1 MATSQGT
8 VETVLIRPVT
18 TADHDAIWTI
28 LEPVIRAGET
38 LAVPR
43 AMSRKDALALWLAPS
58 RTVRILEDNGE
69 ILGIFYVRTNQDGG
83 GAHVANAG
91 YVTAAHATGRGVAR
105 RMCAA
110 SLDLA
115 RQQGFR
121 AMQFN
126 FVISTN
132 SRAVALWQ
140 AMGFAIVG
148 RLPAVFDHPRDGL
161 VDAFVMHRFL

>member
-1 MATSQGT
+1 M
-8 VETVLIRPVT
+8 IRPAT
-18 TADHDAIWTI
+18 AADHDAIWAI

-38 LAVPR
+38 LATPR
-43 AMSRKDALALWLAPS
+43 DMSRDEALALWFSPD
-58 RTVRILEDNGE
+58 RTLRVLEEDGAV
-69 ILGIFYVRTNQDGG
+69 LGLYYVRANQTGG

-91 YVTAAHATGRGVAR
+91 YVTAQGATGRGVAR

-115 RQQGFR
+115 RELGFA

-132 SRAVALWQ
+132 ERAVALWQ
-140 AMGFAIVG
+140 GMGFAIVG
-148 RLPAVFDHPRDGL
+148 RLPGAFAHPRGDR
-161 VDAFVMHRFL
+161 VDALVMFQQL